1 MIIRP
6 FDLKTHNRTFS
17 VGGLNV
23 YSNIGKLVRVDI
35 EHNMILK
42 YDL

>member
-1 MIIRP
+1 MIIRL
-6 FDLKTHNRTFS
+6 FDFKIYNRIFL
-17 VGGLNV
+17 VGGFNV

-35 EHNMILK
+35 EYNMILK